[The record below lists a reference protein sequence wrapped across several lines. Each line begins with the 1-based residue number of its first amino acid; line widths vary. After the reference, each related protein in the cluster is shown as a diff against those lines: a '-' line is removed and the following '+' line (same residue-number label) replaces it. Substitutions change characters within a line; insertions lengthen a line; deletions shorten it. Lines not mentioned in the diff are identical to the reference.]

1 MKMFA
6 GLVRSLSKL
15 SMIGRALML
24 PISLLPAAGLL
35 LAFGDKFNLPLM
47 MNAGAVIF
55 DNLPVLFAI
64 GSAVGLAS
72 ESGIAALSAAVA
84 VLVTNVTIGT
94 VLHITP
100 EMAASGGKYA
110 MVVGIPTL
118 QMGVFGGLICGI
130 LAAWCYNRFHTLQ
143 LPEFLGFFSGKR
155 FVAIATAVLSFILGL
170 ILPYIWEH
178 IQSGIDALSSIVNG
192 DNQAAS
198 TFIFGLVERALI
210 PLGLHHI
217 WYPSFWYSFGDYT
230 TQSGQ
235 LIHGDQTIWFKM
247 LEEGVK
253 SFSSDT
259 YHNAGKFMQGEFPL
273 MLFALPAA
281 CLAMYHE
288 ANTKNKKIA
297 AGILF
302 SAALTCFLTGITEPV
317 EFTFIFVAPILYI
330 FNAIMAGL
338 SYMCMY
344 LLDAHI
350 AKSFSAGLID
360 YISFGI
366 LPSFNGFET
375 HYLSVIIVGV
385 PMALIY
391 YFVFRVVIRRLDVK
405 TPGRTDSTANV
416 SVKNDQELAAELLEL
431 LGGPSNIDNVG
442 ACITRLRI
450 EIKDNQIIDKDG
462 LHHVGARGIV
472 FVGDHG
478 VQVIFGARAQF
489 LATEIDKQ
497 MRE

>member
-1 MKMFA
+1 MSLMS
-6 GLVRSLSKL
+6 GLVKSLSKL

-35 LAFGDKFNLPLM
+35 LAFGDKFHLPLM
-47 MNAGAVIF
+47 MNAGGVIF
-55 DNLPVLFAI
+55 DNLPMLFAI

-72 ESGIAALSAAVA
+72 ESGIAALSAAVS
-84 VLVTNVTIGT
+84 VFITNITIGT
-94 VLHITP
+94 VLSITP
-100 EMAASGGKYA
+100 EMASSGGKYA

-130 LAAWCYNRFHTLQ
+130 LAAWCYNRFHNMQ

-155 FVAIATAVLSFILGL
+155 FVAIATAFLSFILGL
-170 ILPYIWEH
+170 ALPYVWQH
-178 IQSGIDALSSIVNG
+178 IQAGIDALSLIVNG

-230 TQSGQ
+230 TATGQ
-235 LIHGDQTIWFKM
+235 VIHGDQTIWFKM

-288 ANTKNKKIA
+288 ANTRNKKIA
-297 AGILF
+297 FGILF

-317 EFTFIFVAPILYI
+317 EFTFIFVAPVLYV

-344 LLDAHI
+344 LLHAHI

-366 LPSFNGFET
+366 LPSFNGYET
-375 HYLSVIIVGV
+375 NYLNAIVVGV
-385 PMALIY
+385 PMGLIY
-391 YFVFRVVIRRLDVK
+391 YFTFRYVIRRFDVK
-405 TPGRTDSTANV
+405 TPGRADIAVNADDKTDA
-416 SVKNDQELAAELLEL
+416 ELATDIIQL
-431 LGGPSNIDNVG
+431 LGGADNINSVG
-442 ACITRLRI
+442 SCITRLRL
-450 EIKDNQIIDKDG
+450 EVDKAGLVDRDG
-462 LHHVGARGIV
+462 LNSVGARGVV
-472 FVGDHG
+472 FVGDSG
-478 VQVIFGARAQF
+478 IQVIFGARAQF
-489 LATEIDKQ
+489 IAQTISTMTGK
-497 MRE
+497 

>member
-1 MKMFA
+1 
-6 GLVRSLSKL
+6 
-15 SMIGRALML
+15 ML

-35 LAFGDKFNLPLM
+35 LAFGDKFHLPLM
-47 MNAGAVIF
+47 MNAGGVIF
-55 DNLPVLFAI
+55 DNLPMLFAI

-72 ESGIAALSAAVA
+72 ESGIAALSAAVS
-84 VLVTNVTIGT
+84 VFITNITIGT
-94 VLHITP
+94 VLSITP
-100 EMAASGGKYA
+100 EMASSGGKHA

-130 LAAWCYNRFHTLQ
+130 LAAWCYNRFHNMQ

-155 FVAIATAVLSFILGL
+155 FVAIATAFLSFILGL
-170 ILPYIWEH
+170 ALPYVWQH
-178 IQSGIDALSSIVNG
+178 IQAGIDALSLIVNG

-230 TQSGQ
+230 TATGQ
-235 LIHGDQTIWFKM
+235 VIHGDQTIWFKM

-288 ANTKNKKIA
+288 ANTRNKKIA
-297 AGILF
+297 FGILF

-317 EFTFIFVAPILYI
+317 EFTFIFVAPVLYV

-344 LLDAHI
+344 LLHAHI

-366 LPSFNGFET
+366 LPSFNGYET
-375 HYLSVIIVGV
+375 NYLNAIIVGV
-385 PMALIY
+385 PMGLIY
-391 YFVFRVVIRRLDVK
+391 YFTFRYVIRRFDVK
-405 TPGRTDSTANV
+405 TPGRADIAVNADDKTDA
-416 SVKNDQELAAELLEL
+416 ELATDIIQL
-431 LGGPSNIDNVG
+431 LGGADNINSVG
-442 ACITRLRI
+442 SCITRLRL
-450 EIKDNQIIDKDG
+450 EVDKAGLVDRDG
-462 LHHVGARGIV
+462 LNSVGARGVV
-472 FVGDHG
+472 FVGDSG
-478 VQVIFGARAQF
+478 IQVIFGARAQF
-489 LATEIDKQ
+489 IAQTISTMTGK
-497 MRE
+497 